1 MTIRNFFLGGDF
13 AVDRVEFAS
22 GGLISA
28 DQFFGIFGAT
38 NPDPIDSPAFENL
51 PDEGFFGT
59 VFVGD
64 ASDQIIIGSS
74 DADFI
79 NAGSGNDD
87 ISGGANADYLIG
99 GRGIDTFRFGFGD
112 GIDTLNL
119 FDGSNIAQDILQFE
133 EGITL
138 SNLGAERVGDNLRL
152 VLTGGQDQIFVRD
165 YFNTSGANFAL
176 ASILFS
182 DGSSLSESQLQV
194 LVDAGI
200 QLNVGPAAVSDSV
213 VGREDETLVIDVAE
227 LLVNDS
233 DGNGDVLS
241 ITAVSNALNG
251 SVTLDS
257 VAQTISF
264 VPDAN
269 YNGAASFDY
278 TVSDGTL
285 ESVASVAID
294 IAAVNDAPAAVADS
308 ATVEQDT
315 AITLNVADVLLND
328 RDIEGD
334 ALTIT
339 AVANALNGT
348 VVLDSVAET
357 ITFTPD
363 ADYFG
368 PASFDYTVSDGQAS
382 DTGTVN
388 LTVNEELNVG
398 PAAVS
403 DSVVGREDE
412 TLVIDVAELLVND
425 SDGNGDVLSITAV
438 SNALNG
444 SVTLDSVAQ
453 TISFVPDA
461 NYNGAASF
469 DYTVSDGTLESVASV
484 AIDIAAVNDAP
495 AAVAD
500 SATVEQD
507 TAITL
512 NVADVLLNDRDIEGD
527 ALTITAVANALN
539 GTVVLDSVAETI
551 TFTPDADYFGPASF
565 DYTVSDGQ
573 ASDTGTVNLTVNE
586 EVVPGPGSISVSV
599 DTTSATNVEA
609 ANFDLS
615 VLSGGATVSY
625 AINGG
630 AGGFSQDGAGVDG
643 GASEL
648 LNAGES
654 LRISFDPQVSPNG
667 IDNVV
672 LTLSD
677 FESGNADAVTLT
689 VTHDSDNEGT
699 SQLSVVQVFAQDA
712 NSSEQIDLSQFSGVT
727 QIDIANASGFEV
739 GLLNVSYEE
748 PVPGQA
754 GVNSFE
760 ASATISGDIL
770 IGSQG
775 NDQLEG
781 GDGNDELFFAAGDGQ
796 DTIDAQDDP
805 VLVDSQETLRLEGI
819 TQDELWFS
827 RTGDNLLID
836 VIGNDDQV
844 TVNNDF
850 LSEEF
855 QINTL
860 VTGDSVV
867 SNGQIDQLV
876 AAMSVFHI
884 QDGGSEVSSLS
895 VQDEQQPMIAVGS

>member
-586 EVVPGPGSISVSV
+586 ELNVGPGSISVSV

>member
-1 MTIRNFFLGGDF
+1 VTIRNFFLGGDF

-200 QLNVGPAAVSDSV
+200 Q
-213 VGREDETLVIDVAE
+213 
-227 LLVNDS
+227 
-233 DGNGDVLS
+233 
-241 ITAVSNALNG
+241 
-251 SVTLDS
+251 
-257 VAQTISF
+257 
-264 VPDAN
+264 
-269 YNGAASFDY
+269 
-278 TVSDGTL
+278 
-285 ESVASVAID
+285 
-294 IAAVNDAPAAVADS
+294 
-308 ATVEQDT
+308 
-315 AITLNVADVLLND
+315 
-328 RDIEGD
+328 
-334 ALTIT
+334 
-339 AVANALNGT
+339 
-348 VVLDSVAET
+348 
-357 ITFTPD
+357 
-363 ADYFG
+363 
-368 PASFDYTVSDGQAS
+368 
-382 DTGTVN
+382 
-388 LTVNEELNVG
+388 LNVG